1 MIFMDGSQTTKLRYS
16 CCVFAFN
23 ALLSSTITMA
33 LLKYCFCCLL
43 DLMDFC
49 LLRKSSVILEANKLG
64 TRSTQT
70 KTRSMLP
77 AMLERMVWWHS
88 LTL

>member
-16 CCVFAFN
+16 CCVFTFN

-43 DLMDFC
+43 DLMDLC

-64 TRSTQT
+64 TSKEMCAVHEVLRQ
-70 KTRSMLP
+70 KQGQCCL
-77 AMLERMVWWHS
+77 LC
-88 LTL
+88 